1 MQNLFI
7 LDHYYAVDHKEF
19 CIIIESGKNITEIMQ
34 ICSSITFLLEYMF
47 DESVCLDMNCLLNA
61 LLTYYGA
68 EDKKAE
74 LKDILSMIEL
84 PINGIY
90 ETVLLPDFYDNAIYI
105 IDLYEARESC
115 CGPNYKELMNNNLPK
130 GAELQQLK
138 NLLKETGIEK

>member
-1 MQNLFI
+1 
-7 LDHYYAVDHKEF
+7 
-19 CIIIESGKNITEIMQ
+19 
-34 ICSSITFLLEYMF
+34 
-47 DESVCLDMNCLLNA
+47 
-61 LLTYYGA
+61 
-68 EDKKAE
+68 
-74 LKDILSMIEL
+74 MIEL